1 MSRNKYPEKT
11 RILIIETATKLF
23 LEKGYE
29 NTTIQDIID
38 NLGGL
43 TKGAVYH
50 HFKSKEEILDA
61 VIDNLYKDNKLFD
74 KWRAIL
80 KDSNLTGRKKIQRMF
95 LETLNDSDE
104 KTFVSMNVDYKKTPH
119 LLADYLDRTVNEI
132 APLFFKPAIQDGIK
146 DGSIKTDFPDELAE
160 VMVLLINIW
169 VNPIVFKVDGNKII
183 KKFLFLCDLA
193 EKMGLGGI
201 LEEIGSEILNF
212 I

>member
-11 RILIIETATKLF
+11 RILIIETATRLF

-29 NTTIQDIID
+29 NTTIQDIIN

-61 VIDNLYKDNKLFD
+61 VIDNLYKDNKLFE

-80 KDSNLTGRKKIQRMF
+80 NNNSLSGRKKIQRMF

-104 KTFVSMNVDYKKTPH
+104 KIFVSMNVDYKKTPH

-132 APLFFKPAIQDGIK
+132 APLFFKPAIK
-146 DGSIKTDFPDELAE
+146 DGVKDGTIKTDYPDELAE

-169 VNPIVFKVDGNKII
+169 INPIVFKVDNDKKI
-183 KKFLFLCDLA
+183 KKFLFLCDLG
-193 EKMGLGGI
+193 EKVGLGGI
-201 LEEIGSEILNF
+201 LEEIKSEILNF